1 VVSKHRRLQ
10 SFLGLA
16 PMECLD
22 SPLMVGSKEIVLTYY
37 SVQSFGLKDAEYWGK
52 GNRNGLSGH
61 YAQWMLLLN
70 IRNVPDDVTVAG
82 VIRCLREDYGHLNE
96 NCVTDAIK
104 MNLRGEFKEK
114 IEAYQLI
121 NENFLIKV
129 LTSYNQKLLESHR
142 MAVKVRD
149 NAIKVDEPTP
159 EQTEAKNI
167 EAMKNVFAEY
177 KQTGNENLI
186 SGLYFDFFNDR
197 GLITLTNE
205 QKRGYLKKATEKLKE
220 VKTTGEGLISADK
233 IIKSIDARGF
243 EDEVRV
249 IGRKLAII
257 DLFNNNETL
266 NF

>member
-1 VVSKHRRLQ
+1 MS
-10 SFLGLA
+10 
-16 PMECLD
+16 CLD
-22 SPLMVGSKEIVLTYY
+22 SPLMEGSREIVLTYY
-37 SVQSFGLKDAEYWGK
+37 STMSFKLKDEEYWGK
-52 GNRNGLSGH
+52 ANRNGLSGQ

-82 VIRCLREDYGHLNE
+82 VIRCLREDYRHLNE

-104 MNLRGEFKEK
+104 MNLRGEFKET

-233 IIKSIDARGF
+233 IIKSIDAGGF